1 MKYNR
6 LTIEELHQKLIN
18 KEITVED
25 LIKES
30 KELEKTLQEKCNA
43 FDFII
48 DNVVVL
54 LLTYLLNMASLIT
67 RRT

>member
-30 KELEKTLQEKCNA
+30 KEL
-43 FDFII
+43 
-48 DNVVVL
+48 
-54 LLTYLLNMASLIT
+54 
-67 RRT
+67 